1 MLPQLAIATSSL
13 KLPLRSALK
22 TAASLQVRGVRIDA
36 RLELKPRE
44 LTETGRRDL
53 SNLLKELNLKLA
65 SVSFS
70 VRRSLYEQADLDLR
84 VAAIR
89 EAMELT
95 SRLSVSYLCLKIG
108 KIPED
113 HNTKEFQNLH
123 EAVSDLARYG
133 NHIGVIL
140 TVIPMGESPENM
152 KDFLESIRTGPVA
165 IDFDPAIMALNG
177 INPVEALRLLHQ
189 HVKQFTARDAVR
201 DFSGG
206 GQEVLLGRGEVVWD
220 ETLATLAEMSY
231 KGWIVVQRN
240 HSDHPREEIEQ
251 GLKYLQNVT
260 GELGWG

>member
-22 TAASLQVRGVRIDA
+22 TAAMLQVQGVRIDA

-44 LTETGRRDL
+44 LTETGKRDL

-70 VRRSLYEQADLDLR
+70 VRRSLYEQTDLDAR

-95 SRLSVSYLCLKIG
+95 SKLSVSHLCVKIG

-113 HNTKEFQNLH
+113 HNCVEFQRLH
-123 EAVSDLARYG
+123 ETLSDLARYG
-133 NHIGVIL
+133 NHIGVVL
-140 TVIPMGESPENM
+140 TVTPMGESPECL
-152 KDFLESIRTGPVA
+152 KDFLDSVRTGPLA
-165 IDFDPAIMALNG
+165 IDFDPAIMALNE
-177 INPVEALRLLHQ
+177 INPAEAIRLLHQ
-189 HVKQFTARDAVR
+189 YIKQFTARDAVR

-206 GQEVLLGRGEVVWD
+206 GQEVPLGRGEVIWD
-220 ETLATLAEMSY
+220 ETLATLAEIPY
-231 KGWIVVQRN
+231 KGWLVVQRN